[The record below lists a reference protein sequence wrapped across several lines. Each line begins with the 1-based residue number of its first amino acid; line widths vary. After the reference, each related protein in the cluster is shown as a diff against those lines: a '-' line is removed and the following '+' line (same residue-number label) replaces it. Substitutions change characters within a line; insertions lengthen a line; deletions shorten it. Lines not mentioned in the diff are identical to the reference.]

1 MRWKKEGEEGEGGKR
16 ERGGKKGWEVGGW
29 DGGRNREGGWDG
41 RTKGWRSKII
51 YLGLTLEAQL
61 I

>member
-1 MRWKKEGEEGEGGKR
+1 MRWKKEGEEGEGGK
-16 ERGGKKGWEVGGW
+16 KGWEGGW
-29 DGGRNREGGWDG
+29 DGGRIREGGWDG
-41 RTKGWRSKII
+41 RRKGCRSKII

>member
-1 MRWKKEGEEGEGGKR
+1 MKWKKEGEEGE
-16 ERGGKKGWEVGGW
+16 GGKKGWEVGGW
-29 DGGRNREGGWDG
+29 DGGRIREGGWDG
-41 RTKGWRSKII
+41 RRKGWRSKII